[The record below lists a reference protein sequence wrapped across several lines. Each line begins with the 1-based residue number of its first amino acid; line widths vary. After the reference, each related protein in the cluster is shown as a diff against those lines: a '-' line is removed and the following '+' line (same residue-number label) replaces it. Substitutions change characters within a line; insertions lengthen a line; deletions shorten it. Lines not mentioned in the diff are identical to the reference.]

1 MLNKFLIK
9 ILKTKFR
16 EIIQYFSMGIELLP
30 ILREFSNLDES
41 IKTHYR
47 VKLLKNKWEKR
58 KNHINGIES
67 F

>member
-47 VKLLKNKWEKR
+47 VKLLKNK
-58 KNHINGIES
+58 
-67 F
+67 